1 MRILKLRFKNLNSLN
16 GEWSIDFTD
25 PAYTQ
30 GSIFA
35 ITGPTG
41 SGKTTIL
48 DAISLA
54 LYGKTPRLH
63 DITKSTNEIITRH
76 TAECFAEVEFETT
89 HGQFRCH
96 WGQQRAHG
104 KSTGEL
110 QQPKHEIS
118 DAKTRKLLTP
128 TTKRRDVLEKIIEV
142 TGLDFDQFTR
152 SILLAQGG
160 FAAFLTAK
168 PDERSPIL
176 EQITGTEIY
185 SKISIRVHEKTTEE
199 RRKLDNLQTELG
211 MIQVLTPE
219 EEQALIGEKNQKHQ
233 DTLELSSSIKNVQ
246 DSIEWHN
253 RLEAIQ
259 KDIVALKEEKE
270 QFDREKIE
278 SQDDLQKLKLANKA
292 KTIEPEFTAFDTKR
306 EQQKKNLEEIE
317 NCTNQQSILRQQ
329 CDKVVNDE
337 TKASDQVTAIQA
349 QWENESKII
358 THVRAL
364 DVKINEA
371 RSYFEKISEEHAE
384 IVKNFNGY
392 EKIIEES
399 THNLDDV
406 IFDLQQTDL
415 FLSENQK
422 DNKLNEVII
431 ALDQQF
437 KVYRALDSK
446 LHKIITGQK
455 NALKNYEKTEKEI
468 KKHDIAFNHKKTELN
483 TFSQNFK
490 TSEEGLVVLL
500 KDQDLSYWREKES
513 QLRDNLDKLKK
524 LNGIIETSEDISKEL
539 KKLTESHK
547 KINNDIQKN
556 SKILKTIQ
564 KEGVI
569 QETIVE
575 QLEEK
580 ESLVAHIRDLEEERK
595 QLEDK
600 KPCPLCGSL
609 DHPFAKG
616 NLPVPEKINSE
627 LKRERNALKSL
638 QERISQLSIVIAKK
652 GAGIEQN
659 RLEQEKLNQKFQECN
674 EDLVKGCQEFGL
686 EVKFVIKNKEV
697 SKLLKSCET
706 EFADCHVLIQNAD
719 NLERERQKFEK
730 NLNKCKDELAKIELI
745 RQEANSNY
753 KSQDGEIQRLQ
764 EEHDSISSEI
774 FESAD
779 IITNLVSDYG
789 FQDPDIKK
797 LPAIIKKLTIR
808 SKDYQEQMGKKQ
820 TLETENARLSSEIK
834 AYAQS
839 LIDLQKQLDSKHTL
853 LLEKENALKEIVNQ
867 RTSMYTDK
875 NPEDEE
881 IKIQNMLNIAQENY
895 KKLQKEKYE
904 IAQNLTSIVS
914 RITNLKKTIDAGAES
929 LHKLEISFKNSL
941 TMTGFLDETEFLNA
955 RLSAD
960 TFEELQKLEKELREK
975 ELQIST
981 RINDKNT
988 AFSTELEKNLTDH
1001 SLEQLSEEFANLSS
1015 RRDEIKDRL
1024 GAIGEILRNDAET
1037 RQLQQNKLV
1046 KLGAQKKECDRW
1058 DRLHVLIGSADG
1070 KKFRNFA
1077 QGLTFE
1083 ILISHANHHL
1093 QKMSDRYLLVKN
1105 PLVPLDLNVIDN
1117 YQAGEIRSTKNLSG
1131 GESFIVSLS
1140 LALGLSGMASHKVRI
1155 DSFFLDEG
1163 FGTLDDEALD
1173 TALETLSGLQQQG
1186 KLIGV
1191 ISHIA
1196 AIKERISTQI
1206 IIEKRSGGRS
1216 RLKGPGCKFRSF

>member
-76 TAECFAEVEFETT
+76 TAECFAEVEFETI
-89 HGQFRCH
+89 HGHFRCH

-118 DAKTRKLLTP
+118 DAKTRKLLTS

-185 SKISIRVHEKTTEE
+185 SKISIRVHEKTSEE
-199 RRKLDNLQTELG
+199 RKKLDNLQTELG

-219 EEQALIGEKNQKHQ
+219 EEQALIGEKNQKQQ
-233 DTLELSSSIKNVQ
+233 DALELSSSVKTVQ

-259 KDIVALKEEKE
+259 KDIIALKEEKE
-270 QFDREKIE
+270 QFDRLKIE
-278 SQDDLQKLKLANKA
+278 SQTDLQKLELGKKA
-292 KTIEPEFTAFDTKR
+292 RTIEPEFTVLDTKR
-306 EQQKKNLEEIE
+306 VQQRKNLEEIE
-317 NCTNQQSILRQQ
+317 NCTNQQSILKEQ

-337 TKASDQVTAIQA
+337 TKASDQVTAFQA

-358 THVRAL
+358 TQVRAL

-371 RSYFEKISEEHAE
+371 RHYFEKISEEHSE
-384 IVKNFNGY
+384 IVKNLNGY

-399 THNLDDV
+399 THNLDKT

-415 FLSENQK
+415 FLCENQK
-422 DNKLNEVII
+422 DAALNEVII
-431 ALDQQF
+431 ALDQKF
-437 KVYRALDSK
+437 KVYRVLDNK
-446 LHKIITGQK
+446 LHEIITDQK
-455 NALKNYEKTEKEI
+455 NALKNYEKTKKEI
-468 KKHDIAFNHKKTELN
+468 KKHDIAFNQKKMELD
-483 TFSQNFK
+483 TASQNFK
-490 TSEEGLVVLL
+490 TSEEGFLDIL
-500 KDQDLSYWREKES
+500 KDQDLSFWREKES

-524 LNGIIETSEDISKEL
+524 LNDTVESSEDLSKEL
-539 KKLTESHK
+539 KKLAESHK
-547 KINNDIQKN
+547 KINNNIQKN
-556 SKILKTIQ
+556 SKNLKAIQ
-564 KEGVI
+564 KEGVT
-569 QETIVE
+569 QEKLVE

-580 ESLVAHIRDLEEERK
+580 ESLAAHIRDLEEERK

-616 NLPVPEKINSE
+616 NIPVPEKINTE
-627 LKRERNALKSL
+627 LKRERKTLKSL
-638 QERISQLSIVIAKK
+638 RERISQLSIEIARD
-652 GAGIEQN
+652 GAEIEQN
-659 RLEQEKLNQKFQECN
+659 QREQEKLNKKFRKCN
-674 EDLVKGCQEFGL
+674 EDLTNGCQAFGFD
-686 EVKFVIKNKEV
+686 VKIVIKNKGV

-719 NLERERQKFEK
+719 KLERECQKFEK
-730 NLNKCKDELAKIELI
+730 TVNTCKGELAKIELI

-753 KSQDGEIQRLQ
+753 KTQDGEIQRLQ

-779 IITNLVSDYG
+779 IITNVLSDYG
-789 FQDPDIKK
+789 YQDPDIKK
-797 LPAIIKKLTIR
+797 LPVIIKKLSTR
-808 SKDYQEQMGKKQ
+808 SKDYQEQINKKQ

-834 AYAQS
+834 AYVKS
-839 LIDLQKQLDSKHTL
+839 LTDLQKQLDSKHTL
-853 LLEKENALKEIVNQ
+853 LLEKQNALKEIVNQ

-875 NPEDEE
+875 NPDDEE
-881 IKIQNMLNIAQENY
+881 IKIKNMLHIAQENQ
-895 KKLQKEKYE
+895 KKIQKEKYE
-904 IAQNLTSIVS
+904 IAQQLTSIVS
-914 RITNLKKTIDAGAES
+914 RITNLKQVIDAGVES
-929 LHKLEISFKNSL
+929 LRKLEVSFKNSS
-941 TMTGFLDETEFLNA
+941 TATGFTDETKFLNA

-960 TFEELQKLEKELREK
+960 TFEKLHKLEKELRER

-981 RINDKNT
+981 RMKDKNT
-988 AFSTELEKNLTDH
+988 AFSAELEKNLTDH
-1001 SLEQLSEEFANLSS
+1001 SLEQLSEEIANLSS

-1037 RQLQQNKLV
+1037 RQLQQDKLV

-1196 AIKERISTQI
+1196 AIKERITTQI
-1206 IIEKRSGGRS
+1206 IIEKRAGGRS